1 MYGWRARLGFV
12 LASSN
17 GIVEAES
24 MKIVPD
30 GVSCHFTRV
39 LYREITKEGALG
51 IVQATEEAGRLLAG
65 GTNAVGVDVVAL
77 THSEA
82 SMARGPHGDKEIIK
96 LIEKATG
103 VKATTTATG
112 IVSALKKLKVKS
124 VAGFVPHVRTEMY
137 AQAKEFL
144 EGNGFKVI
152 GVKGGPFTTAQDVAR
167 QPPEVA
173 YRLIKAA
180 DNPKADAIVT
190 GVLNLRTVEIVEAL
204 ERDLGKPVI
213 AGCQATVWSALR
225 TAGIEESIPGF
236 GRLLQV

>member
-24 MKIVPD
+24 MKMVPD

-39 LYREITKEGALG
+39 LYKEITKEGALG

-65 GTNAVGVDVVAL
+65 GTNAVGVDVVSL

-112 IVSALKKLKVKS
+112 IV
-124 VAGFVPHVRTEMY
+124 FP
-137 AQAKEFL
+137 
-144 EGNGFKVI
+144 NI
-152 GVKGGPFTTAQDVAR
+152 
-167 QPPEVA
+167 
-173 YRLIKAA
+173 
-180 DNPKADAIVT
+180 
-190 GVLNLRTVEIVEAL
+190 LNLLLSPRPHPWSKVGKSLASHSLLPLRAL
-204 ERDLGKPVI
+204 
-213 AGCQATVWSALR
+213 AFST
-225 TAGIEESIPGF
+225 TH
-236 GRLLQV
+236 